1 MYLIPG
7 DLLRKFESIASG
19 NYSANGRHIETLAYL
34 FGYENDGNLFG
45 THLIFP
51 EQEGT
56 CSKVDDK
63 GNFRK
68 DIQWLKNLS
77 VLAIYLIK
85 WTFSTK
91 RFDG

>member
-1 MYLIPG
+1 MYLIPS
-7 DLLRKFESIASG
+7 DLLRKFELISSG
-19 NYSANGRHIETLAYL
+19 NCSANGRHIETLAYL

-63 GNFRK
+63 GNIRM
-68 DIQWLKNLS
+68 
-77 VLAIYLIK
+77 IYL
-85 WTFSTK
+85 
-91 RFDG
+91 